1 MSEFDADHDFGP
13 PALPAGTPS
22 GAQRRTADFNFDANV
37 EAAKQDAEAAQLA
50 LSLTQILGAQHEIKA
65 ALQRFDV
72 VAATREKNEAQRAAA
87 LSKLL
92 ISPADLAKAA
102 YAGAQSGMAGILNEV
117 VQRVEGTGRSIAAV
131 EERMRRDNHRRE
143 GERRLW
149 VNAAMY
155 SAIGGAVA
163 ILVAGVGGYIV
174 GRNAGS
180 ANGYAIARDEVAAAS
195 WANTANGAFARQ
207 LDREGSLQQ
216 MRDCSGQQ
224 WRIQKVKGR
233 RVCFAGD
240 APPGQSLQG
249 WYVP

>member
-1 MSEFDADHDFGP
+1 MSEFNADHDFGP
-13 PALPAGTPS
+13 PALPTGASSGT
-22 GAQRRTADFNFDANV
+22 QRGKAEFDFDASV
-37 EAAKQDAEAAQLA
+37 EAAKQEAEAAQLA
-50 LSLTQILGAQHEIKA
+50 LSMTQILGEQHEIKA

-131 EERMRRDNHRRE
+131 EERMRRDNQRRE
-143 GERRLW
+143 GERGLW
-149 VNAAMY
+149 VQATMY
-155 SAIGGAVA
+155 AAIGGAVA

-174 GRNAGS
+174 GRNAGA
-180 ANGYAIARDEVAAAS
+180 ANGYAIARDEVAAVS
-195 WANTANGAFARQ
+195 WANTANGVFARQ
-207 LDREGSLQQ
+207 LDRDGSLQQ
-216 MRDCSGQQ
+216 IRDCSGQQ

>member
-22 GAQRRTADFNFDANV
+22 GGQRRTADFNFDASV
-37 EAAKQDAEAAQLA
+37 EAAKHDAEAAQLA
-50 LSLTQILGAQHEIKA
+50 LSMTQILGAQHEIKA

-102 YAGAQSGMAGILNEV
+102 HAGAQSGMFGALNEV
-117 VQRVEGTGRSIAAV
+117 LQRVEGTGRSIASVA
-131 EERMRRDNHRRE
+131 EQMRRDDHRRE

-174 GRNAGS
+174 GRNAGA